1 MCTRPIRDMRLRSL
15 AKALL
20 WFASAPL
27 ARWKYLVVRSV
38 RQVAGG
44 MHRSSTLNGSGRFN
58 FAQALV
64 LGRRTRLQAEGA
76 GCLVLACGVWI
87 GDDCELNTGEIIAIG
102 AHTSL
107 QNRSTILGHVTLGAG
122 CVCASN
128 LYISSAWHHFEDD
141 APLPIRWQDEQ
152 ASAGASGNAVSRPVE
167 VGEDCWIGIN
177 VVIAPGVRIGRGCI
191 IGANSVVTK
200 DLPPYSVA
208 AGAPARVIRQRLV
221 FAPPRALQATK
232 PEHLPY
238 FYCGF
243 DMWQSGVTAL
253 DAALHERGWPA
264 GEQFTLALQIDSGTR
279 LTLTVHSE
287 QPGVLVHGSS
297 TLPVAPGVSRLSFTA
312 QPSAGGM
319 LAFAWSAKGNVAGA
333 HLTVIAAEQD
343 SE

>member
-1 MCTRPIRDMRLRSL
+1 MRLRSL

-27 ARWKYLVVRSV
+27 ARWKYVGVRSV
-38 RQVAGG
+38 RQAAGG
-44 MHRSSTLNGSGRFN
+44 MHRSSTLSGSGSFD
-58 FAQALV
+58 FAPALV

-76 GCLVLACGVWI
+76 GRLLLAPGVWI
-87 GDDCELNTGEIIAIG
+87 GDDCELSTGETIAIG

-122 CVCASN
+122 CVCAPN
-128 LYISSAWHHFEDD
+128 LYVSSAWHHFEDD
-141 APLPIRWQDEQ
+141 AQLPIRWQDAQ
-152 ASAGASGNAVSRPVE
+152 ASAGAAGNAGSRPVE

-177 VVIAPGVRIGRGCI
+177 VVIAPGVRIGRGCV
-191 IGANSVVTK
+191 IGANSVVTR

-221 FAPPRALQATK
+221 FAPPRALRASQ

-243 DMWQSGVTAL
+243 VMWQSGASTL
-253 DAALHERGWPA
+253 DAALHHGGWTA
-264 GEQFTLALQIDSGTR
+264 GAQFSLALQIDSGAR
-279 LTLTVHSE
+279 LTLTVHSAL
-287 QPGVLVHGSS
+287 PGALRHGTS
-297 TLPVAPGVSRLSFTA
+297 TLQVAPGVSRLSFLA
-312 QPSAGGM
+312 QPVAGGL
-319 LAFAWSAKGNVAGA
+319 LAFDWSGAAGA
-333 HLTVIAAEQD
+333 HIAVIAAEQD